1 MFELVK
7 YPFTCRVL
15 GSTLHY
21 SKRLSG
27 GSKRI
32 KILSSYYFAGLGLEP
47 KSLGHEPSKL
57 PITLTCIK
65 DTRIIPVYNTKRFIL
80 VNLYVISI
88 YPLKHKGPF
97 PNIRPLLFLKKN
109 LIQFNLKRV
118 GNNPW

>member
-1 MFELVK
+1 MFELAK

-15 GSTLHY
+15 RSTLHY

-32 KILSSYYFAGLGLEP
+32 KILSYYYFAGLGLEP

-65 DTRIIPVYNTKRFIL
+65 TPGLIPVYNTKRFIL

-88 YPLKHKGPF
+88 YALKKG
-97 PNIRPLLFLKKN
+97 RCDASASALLFLKKN
-109 LIQFNLKRV
+109 SIKFKESR
-118 GNNPW
+118 